1 MAGTRERKVTGSY
14 DPKTKVYALT
24 FKDGKAVSFKAEDL
38 PRPIQERAL
47 QDGLFTKL
55 RLAAG
60 SFESLQAALNRLKAG
75 TWALP
80 KVGRAPDPRELLIA
94 TIVFMAEAENAGFE
108 QVDQKGRTIHG
119 ASAVRLQLKGK
130 DDAFIAKAL
139 AAPKVV
145 KALAA
150 MRAVP
155 AKRTT
160 TVDAVVS

>member
-55 RLAAG
+55 RPAAG
-60 SFESLQAALNRLKAG
+60 SFESLQAALNKLKTG
-75 TWALP
+75 VWASP
-80 KVGRAPDPRELLIA
+80 KMGKPADPRNTLIA
-94 TIVFMAEAENAGFE
+94 AVVFMADAENKVIE
-108 QVDQKGRTIHG
+108 QVNEKGRTVTG
-119 ASAVRLQLKGK
+119 ANAVRLQLKGK

-139 AAPKVV
+139 TGPKVV

-150 MRAVP
+150 MKAVP
-155 AKRTT
+155 QKQTITT
-160 TVDAVVS
+160 DALVA